1 MSGCSAR
8 FPPMWPEFESYTRC
22 NKRVKVLLVSSRLWV
37 CRSEEF
43 CPGSPIFTPPKKT
56 MDDQPLRGITN
67 VSIYLQGFCSLH
79 ELNLGNTS
87 NYWWMHTKD
96 SRASKRTPVAM
107 YQLCGRGLVYG
118 LNSINFPTYLKMH
131 FVKQISFH
139 NVNE

>member
-1 MSGCSAR
+1 MLASLQCGLSSNPTPGVISELRFCWFLLGCGFVALKNFFLVLR
-8 FPPMWPEFESYTRC
+8 FFP
-22 NKRVKVLLVSSRLWV
+22 
-37 CRSEEF
+37 
-43 CPGSPIFTPPKKT
+43 PPKKT
-56 MDDQPLRGITN
+56 MDDQPLRGISN

-107 YQLCGRGLVYG
+107 YQLCGRSLVYG
-118 LNSINFPTYLKMH
+118 LNNINFPTYLKMH